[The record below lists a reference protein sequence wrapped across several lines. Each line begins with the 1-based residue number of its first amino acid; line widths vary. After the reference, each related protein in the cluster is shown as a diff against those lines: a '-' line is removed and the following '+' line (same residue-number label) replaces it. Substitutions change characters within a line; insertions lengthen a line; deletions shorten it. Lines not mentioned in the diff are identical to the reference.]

1 MFSTRPILSPNSF
14 GALHPQFDVTPM
26 SVTSHSH
33 RRAQLQLYSTSAFL
47 PFEKTIKVGYKLTL
61 TNSYYL
67 VCKKAIY
74 KLYTTSWYVCK
85 KHTILQLPIRMY
97 KLHSTNWQLLNVF
110 FGTKD
115 TILQLP
121 IRMYNLP
128 TTTWQLLN
136 GMFWYETYNLISTN
150 SSLQISYYLNDTNLY
165 QLFHRH
171 TNWSLPTVILRL
183 PTRVLQR
190 FGCPLRHRVR
200 QQKYLTKKSG

>member
-74 KLYTTSWYVCK
+74 NLCTTSWYVCK

-115 TILQLP
+115 TIIATNSYVQFTY
-121 IRMYNLP
+121 YNLVAP
-128 TTTWQLLN
+128 K
-136 GMFWYETYNLISTN
+136 
-150 SSLQISYYLNDTNLY
+150 LY
-165 QLFHRH
+165 VLVRNIQFDIYQFVSIKSH
-171 TNWSLPTVILRL
+171 TI
-183 PTRVLQR
+183 
-190 FGCPLRHRVR
+190 
-200 QQKYLTKKSG
+200 